1 MKNLKQKCEKE
12 QLRTELIWLD
22 IIQVGRCEKGNNW
35 EEICRKL
42 RKIKSRKRERE
53 REIEGKKKKKNF
65 FEKKVKE
72 KLERE

>member
-1 MKNLKQKCEKE
+1 MENLKQKCEKE
-12 QLRTELIWLD
+12 QLRTELIWHD

-42 RKIKSRKRERE
+42 RKIKRRKRKR
-53 REIEGKKKKKNF
+53 GKEEF